1 MNYKD
6 KFNAQMKK
14 AGINSLDDLKT
25 DAEKKAFFKAV
36 DKSHDAKNESL
47 TEELVA
53 IAEGMKEGGPGSGPQ
68 MKPGAGTRAGS
79 AKDGGQT
86 DDEADEYDS
95 QMEMMKEMMKEMAS
109 EMKMLKAETDPT
121 KVEMM
126 KKEMMMKAMKQMPEM
141 SEMMKKEMMKKMDEY
156 GSMNAMKEELTAG
169 QKKLPPALQKA
180 IAKKNKDKKERVDEM
195 MKMNAMKMPIRAMK
209 TGDDDMTP
217 DALKLNAMVKDP
229 HKSSEENP
237 KKDLNAKYMKSD
249 VRADVKNGG
258 GADMSKVQDA
268 PKMMT
273 AMKKINAMYN
283 TEKYLESKSGGL
295 NDVLAQMHLNEQ
307 KSVSVKV
314 QEFSALVETYLA
326 KGGVVGNISEA
337 VREVELN
344 KSLKMNEVREFITTY
359 NLHFLTNYAAE
370 EFILTEKKASY
381 IEIRL
386 DSPMAAKRMMA
397 WLDKNISPVNNQ
409 LYDGAYREGQSIIQF
424 EDVPNIDALERKLR
438 TSGINF
444 NLGFAPK

>member
-1 MNYKD
+1 
-6 KFNAQMKK
+6 
-14 AGINSLDDLKT
+14 
-25 DAEKKAFFKAV
+25 
-36 DKSHDAKNESL
+36 
-47 TEELVA
+47 
-53 IAEGMKEGGPGSGPQ
+53 
-68 MKPGAGTRAGS
+68 
-79 AKDGGQT
+79 
-86 DDEADEYDS
+86 
-95 QMEMMKEMMKEMAS
+95 
-109 EMKMLKAETDPT
+109 MLKAETDPT
-121 KVEMM
+121 KCEMM
-126 KKEMMMKAMKQMPEM
+126 KKEMMMKAMKKMPEM

-344 KSLKMNEVREFITTY
+344 KSLRMNEVREFITTY

>member
-1 MNYKD
+1 MNNNKQQGEETMNESYKD

-95 QMEMMKEMMKEMAS
+95 QMMGEMMKEMAS

-126 KKEMMMKAMKQMPEM
+126 KKEMMMKAMKKMPEM
-141 SEMMKKEMMKKMDEY
+141 SEMMKKEMMKKMNEY
-156 GSMNAMKEELTAG
+156 GSMNAMKEE
-169 QKKLPPALQKA
+169 
-180 IAKKNKDKKERVDEM
+180 
-195 MKMNAMKMPIRAMK
+195 MK

-268 PKMMT
+268 PKMQT

-337 VREVELN
+337 VKQVELN
-344 KSLKMNEVREFITTY
+344 KSLRMNELREFITTY
-359 NLHFLTNYAAE
+359 NLHFLTNYVAE
-370 EFILTEKKASY
+370 EFIIKE
-381 IEIRL
+381 
-386 DSPMAAKRMMA
+386 
-397 WLDKNISPVNNQ
+397 
-409 LYDGAYREGQSIIQF
+409 
-424 EDVPNIDALERKLR
+424 
-438 TSGINF
+438 
-444 NLGFAPK
+444 

>member
-1 MNYKD
+1 
-6 KFNAQMKK
+6 
-14 AGINSLDDLKT
+14 
-25 DAEKKAFFKAV
+25 
-36 DKSHDAKNESL
+36 
-47 TEELVA
+47 
-53 IAEGMKEGGPGSGPQ
+53 
-68 MKPGAGTRAGS
+68 
-79 AKDGGQT
+79 
-86 DDEADEYDS
+86 
-95 QMEMMKEMMKEMAS
+95 MKEMAS

-344 KSLKMNEVREFITTY
+344 KSLRMNEVREFITTY

>member
-6 KFNAQMKK
+6 KFKAQMKK

-86 DDEADEYDS
+86 DDEADDYDS

-121 KVEMM
+121 KCEMM
-126 KKEMMMKAMKQMPEM
+126 KKEMMMKAMKKMPEM

-156 GSMNAMKEELTAG
+156 GSMNAMKEMV
-169 QKKLPPALQKA
+169 
-180 IAKKNKDKKERVDEM
+180 KKE
-195 MKMNAMKMPIRAMK
+195 MK

-337 VREVELN
+337 VKEVELN
-344 KSLKMNEVREFITTY
+344 KSLRMVEVREFITTY

-370 EFILTEKKASY
+370 EFILTEKKAGY
-381 IEIRL
+381 IDIKFNSSFE
-386 DSPMAAKRMMA
+386 AKRMMT

-424 EDVPNIDALERKLR
+424 EDVPNVDALMKKLKSAR
-438 TSGINF
+438 INF
-444 NLGFAPK
+444 KVE